1 MLGSC
6 SLALSDGPAAV
17 ITQGRSRSW
26 SMTAAEVRCAG
37 MRRRVRTAAG
47 RYRTW
52 DPCFDLDRCASRGIE
67 VDQSRLCC
75 RGDKKLPRTPS
86 LRRPPEVLYCGAQI
100 ERDPH
105 PRAGPL
111 LRPVRQLPLGND
123 RRRSL
128 TFADA
133 CSAAGEAQ
141 ESEHGGHC

>member
-1 MLGSC
+1 
-6 SLALSDGPAAV
+6 
-17 ITQGRSRSW
+17 
-26 SMTAAEVRCAG
+26 MTRADFAAEATRNSPEPQACV
-37 MRRRVRTAAG
+37 
-47 RYRTW
+47 
-52 DPCFDLDRCASRGIE
+52 DR
-67 VDQSRLCC
+67 
-75 RGDKKLPRTPS
+75 
-86 LRRPPEVLYCGAQI
+86 LRFFIGAQI